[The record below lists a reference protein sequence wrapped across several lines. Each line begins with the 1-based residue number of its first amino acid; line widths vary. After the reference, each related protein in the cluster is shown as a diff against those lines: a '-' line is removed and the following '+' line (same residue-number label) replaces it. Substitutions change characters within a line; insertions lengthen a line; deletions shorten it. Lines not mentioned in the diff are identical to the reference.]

1 MALEQWTDEQE
12 IALLK
17 AVVRWKP
24 VGPFHK
30 YPHFSLLLSNPTFL
44 ILGMHRHFRMLAI
57 RDYMITQG
65 VINLD
70 QEHTKTPGIWAK
82 LGSLY
87 NLPILDDREDSIM
100 NDIPADD
107 VDGGIIELYS
117 PFSLPE
123 EEYGDLMFAKRIN
136 ENGSESPE
144 RDPSTVR
151 ESTVADTDE
160 PGSSPAPG
168 RRGAAATARST
179 RTPKARGRR
188 ISKLQNEVESSSRR
202 TSKATSVNEDETME
216 DVGEDV
222 GEEAES
228 EEEGEQSG
236 GGEDEE
242 ISKVKRRKVTANRG
256 GRGRGNGRRSGRKK

>member
-1 MALEQWTDEQE
+1 M
-12 IALLK
+12 
-17 AVVRWKP
+17 
-24 VGPFHK
+24 HK
-30 YPHFSLLLSNPTFL
+30 
-44 ILGMHRHFRMLAI
+44 HFRMLAI

-65 VINLD
+65 VINTD
-70 QEHTKTPGIWAK
+70 QEHTKLPGIWTK

-100 NDIPADD
+100 NDVPADD
-107 VDGGIIELYS
+107 VDGAIIELYS
-117 PFSLPE
+117 PFNLPE

-168 RRGAAATARST
+168 RRGGAAASRTT
-179 RTPKARGRR
+179 RTPKTRGRR
-188 ISKLQNEVESSSRR
+188 VSKLQNEVESSSQR

-216 DVGEDV
+216 DVAEDG

-228 EEEGEQSG
+228 EDEGGSG
-236 GGEDEE
+236 DGEDEE
-242 ISKVKRRKVTANRG
+242 EITKVKRRKVTANRG
-256 GRGRGNGRRSGRKK
+256 GRGRGSGRRSGRGRIK